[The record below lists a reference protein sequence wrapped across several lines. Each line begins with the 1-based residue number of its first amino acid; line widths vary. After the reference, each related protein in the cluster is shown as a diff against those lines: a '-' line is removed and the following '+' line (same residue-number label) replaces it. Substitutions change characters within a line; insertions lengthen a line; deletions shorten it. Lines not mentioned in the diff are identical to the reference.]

1 MNTKDALK
9 NAIKEVHDLD
19 PLEDENGLPS
29 FNDYDEWERIANR
42 YGLDYYKF
50 LDHVDW
56 IGSNGLVGKP
66 YAK

>member
-1 MNTKDALK
+1 MNTKDGSLPHRQLR
-9 NAIKEVHDLD
+9 N
-19 PLEDENGLPS
+19 LEDENGLPS

-42 YGLDYYKF
+42 HGLDYYKF